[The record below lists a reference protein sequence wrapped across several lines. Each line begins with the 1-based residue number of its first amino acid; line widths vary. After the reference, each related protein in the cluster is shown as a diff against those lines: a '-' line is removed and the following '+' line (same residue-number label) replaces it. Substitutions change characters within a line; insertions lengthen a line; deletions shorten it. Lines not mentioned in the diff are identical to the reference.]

1 MYLDLYFL
9 YKTYTVHFHFTEE
22 IPMSSKYKLNI
33 SVFTA
38 FAAALLLLATNV
50 YAGSYGKKQ
59 SDIVD
64 TAVAA
69 GTFNTL
75 AAALDAGDLVGTLKS
90 DGPFTVFAPTDEAFA
105 KLPDGTVEMLLL
117 PENKDKLVA
126 ILTYHVVPGK
136 VTAAE
141 VITLQSATT
150 ANGSDLKISIVDE
163 TVFINDSRVV
173 ATDIV
178 ASNGI
183 IHVVDTVILP
193 N

>member
-1 MYLDLYFL
+1 MLL
-9 YKTYTVHFHFTEE
+9 K
-22 IPMSSKYKLNI
+22 SKLKI
-33 SVFTA
+33 SNFIALT
-38 FAAALLLLATNV
+38 AALALMFTDA
-50 YAGSYGKKQ
+50 YGGGYGKKQ

-69 GTFNTL
+69 GTFKTL
-75 AAALDAGDLVGTLKS
+75 AAALEAGDLVGTLKA
-90 DGPFTVFAPTDEAFA
+90 DGPYTVFAPTDEAFA
-105 KLPDGTVEMLLL
+105 KLPEGTVEMLLL

-136 VTAAE
+136 VSAAE
-141 VITLQSATT
+141 VVTMQSAPT
-150 ANGSDLKISIVDE
+150 ANGSNLAIRLIDE

-173 ATDIV
+173 ATDIE

-183 IHVVDTVILP
+183 IHVVDDVILP

>member
-1 MYLDLYFL
+1 MIRKRRFS
-9 YKTYTVHFHFTEE
+9 
-22 IPMSSKYKLNI
+22 ISSI
-33 SVFTA
+33 TA
-38 FAAALLLLATNV
+38 LAAALLLLVTDV

-64 TAVAA
+64 TAVSA

-75 AAALDAGDLVGTLKS
+75 AAALEAGDLVGTLKS
-90 DGPFTVFAPTDEAFA
+90 DGPYTVFAPNDAAFA
-105 KLPDGTVEMLLL
+105 KLPEGTLEMLLL

-141 VITLQSATT
+141 VVTLQTAPT
-150 ANGSDLKISIVDE
+150 ANGEALAIRVDDE
-163 TVFINDSRVV
+163 TVFVNDSRVV
-173 ATDIV
+173 ATDIG

-183 IHVVDTVILP
+183 IHVIDTVLLP

>member
-1 MYLDLYFL
+1 MEKLIMIM
-9 YKTYTVHFHFTEE
+9 KR
-22 IPMSSKYKLNI
+22 KLNI
-33 SVFTA
+33 SIFTA
-38 FAAALLLLATNV
+38 FAAALVLLVTDV
-50 YAGSYGKKQ
+50 YAGNYGKKQ

-64 TAVAA
+64 TAVSA

-75 AAALDAGDLVGTLKS
+75 AAALEAGDLVGTLKG
-90 DGPFTVFAPTDEAFA
+90 DGPYTVFAPTDDAFA

-117 PENKDKLVA
+117 PENKDQLVA
-126 ILTYHVVPGK
+126 ILTYHVVQGK

-141 VITLQSATT
+141 VITMQSAPTV
-150 ANGSDLKISIVDE
+150 NGSDLAIRVVDD

-173 ATDIV
+173 ATDIG

>member
-1 MYLDLYFL
+1 MLM
-9 YKTYTVHFHFTEE
+9 KR
-22 IPMSSKYKLNI
+22 KLNVSI
-33 SVFTA
+33 FAA
-38 FAAALLLLATNV
+38 FAAALLLLATDLF
-50 YAGSYGKKQ
+50 AGSYGKKQ

-64 TAVAA
+64 TAVSA

-75 AAALDAGDLVGTLKS
+75 AAALEAGELVDTLKAA
-90 DGPFTVFAPTDEAFA
+90 GPYTVFAPTDDAFA
-105 KLPDGTVEMLLL
+105 KLPDGTVETLLL
-117 PENKDKLVA
+117 PENKDKLVE
-126 ILTYHVVPGK
+126 ILTYHVVAGK

-141 VITLQSATT
+141 VVTLESAKT
-150 ANGSDLKISIVDE
+150 ANGSDVAIRVVDE

-173 ATDIV
+173 ATDIG

>member
-1 MYLDLYFL
+1 MTI
-9 YKTYTVHFHFTEE
+9 KR
-22 IPMSSKYKLNI
+22 KRNI
-33 SVFTA
+33 SIFTA
-38 FAAALLLLATNV
+38 LAAALFLMATETF
-50 YAGSYGKKQ
+50 AGSYGKKQ
-59 SDIVD
+59 PDIVD

-75 AAALDAGDLVGTLKS
+75 AAALEAGDLVDTLKA
-90 DGPFTVFAPTDEAFA
+90 DGPYTVFAPTDEAFA
-105 KLPDGTVEMLLL
+105 KLPAGTVEMLLM

-141 VITLQSATT
+141 VITMTSAPT
-150 ANGSDLKISIVDE
+150 ANGSDVAISIVDE
-163 TVFINDSRVV
+163 TVFINDSKVI
-173 ATDIV
+173 ATDIE

-183 IHVVDTVILP
+183 IHVVDSVILP

>member
-1 MYLDLYFL
+1 MRF
-9 YKTYTVHFHFTEE
+9 
-22 IPMSSKYKLNI
+22 KYNRNI

-38 FAAALLLLATNV
+38 FAAALMLFATNV
-50 YAGSYGKKQ
+50 HAGSYGKKQ

-75 AAALDAGDLVGTLKS
+75 AAALDAGDLIGTLKS

-141 VITLQSATT
+141 VITMQSATT
-150 ANGSDLKISIVDE
+150 VNGSDLKISIVDE

>member
-1 MYLDLYFL
+1 MRL
-9 YKTYTVHFHFTEE
+9 
-22 IPMSSKYKLNI
+22 KYKLNLSI
-33 SVFTA
+33 YTA
-38 FAAALLLLATNV
+38 LAAALVLLVTDV
-50 YAGSYGKKQ
+50 YAGNYGKKQ

-64 TAVAA
+64 TAVSA

-75 AAALDAGDLVGTLKS
+75 AAALEAGDLVGTLKS

-126 ILTYHVVPGK
+126 ILTYHVVPGE
-136 VTAAE
+136 VSAAE
-141 VITLQSATT
+141 VVTMTSAPT
-150 ANGSDLKISIVDE
+150 ANGSDLAIRVVDE

-173 ATDIV
+173 ATDIQ
-178 ASNGI
+178 ASNGV
-183 IHVVDTVILP
+183 IHVVDSVILP